1 MRAAGRTNRDTGTR
15 GEQAAENFLKSRGY
29 RIVKK
34 NYRSLLG
41 EIDLIARHAGL
52 TVFVEVKTRYTNNFG
67 PPLSSI
73 TWQKE
78 KHIIR
83 NCLCYLK
90 RYGLLNTPCRI
101 DVIGIKLAPDD
112 SVETLEHVRDA
123 IRM

>member
-1 MRAAGRTNRDTGTR
+1 MRAAGRTNRDTGSI
-15 GEQAAENFLKSRGY
+15 GEQAAANFLKSRGY
-29 RIVKK
+29 RIVSR
-34 NYRSLLG
+34 NYRSLSG
-41 EIDLIARHAGL
+41 EIDLIASHLGF
-52 TVFVEVKTRYTNNFG
+52 TVFVEVKTRHTNKFG

-90 RYGLLNTPCRI
+90 RYRLLDTPCRI
-101 DVIGIKLAPDD
+101 DVIGIKLDQAGN
-112 SVETLEHVRDA
+112 VETLEHVRDA